1 LPGFAATQKLE
12 IKRRLA
18 LPVGIYE
25 RLVLTVRSG
34 INAFDSRLHVCLGV
48 WRSSLHF
55 PYDEDASYTM
65 VFAIATVATD
75 FPKYQ

>member
-18 LPVGIYE
+18 LPVGIHE

-34 INAFDSRLHVCLGV
+34 INAFDSRLHVCLGA

-55 PYDEDASYTM
+55 SYDEDASYAV
-65 VFAIATVATD
+65 VFAIVTVATD
-75 FPKYQ
+75 FP